1 MLYGWTSLLFL
12 LMKHNTLS
20 KYPQWTTCLFFYE
33 VINLFIKP
41 KKFLLMVFICKFKD
55 LYLIYFSSMACWC
68 SFFIFSVS
76 CRRTCENN
84 TLQQCLLKSLAFG
97 CWLENNS
104 SYIPSS
110 LIYRSSFFE
119 YLGQLAAVPTV
130 AMAATWCLCWIFS
143 LVQWCLATQLAAFS
157 YLNALQ
163 TFLARVPGFLLMI
176 TTNNSTGLKTNGMTE
191 DIFISSCWS
200 RRIFVSGLLS
210 VNIGLDLCI
219 LFKIIP
225 AVYQRL

>member
-20 KYPQWTTCLFFYE
+20 KYPQWTTCLFFHE

-55 LYLIYFSSMACWC
+55 LYLISFSSMACWC

-110 LIYRSSFFE
+110 LIYRSSFCE
-119 YLGQLAAVPTV
+119 SLGQLTAVPTV
-130 AMAATWCLCWIFS
+130 DTKANGCLCLLIFS
-143 LVQWCLATQLAAFS
+143 LAQWCLTTHLSAFS

-163 TFLARVPGFLLMI
+163 TSLERAQGFSLMF
-176 TTNNSTGLKTNGMTE
+176 TKYHSTALKTNSVTE
-191 DIFISSCWS
+191 DIFIKFQALARSFW
-200 RRIFVSGLLS
+200 ILL
-210 VNIGLDLCI
+210 
-219 LFKIIP
+219 KTIP
-225 AVYQRL
+225 AV